1 MQYITNT
8 AYQPSRTAKVYRLA
22 EEVYADHP
30 EFDYLIVDAFR
41 GVHQLI
47 GHREEVVWRMLK
59 DGKTLGEVV
68 SLLSL
73 DTGKYEGNY
82 VTQLLEKW
90 EDVGLVSGKSGIVKQ
105 DPIRNIW
112 SRLMWNEIAVGRFPG
127 IYRHIYKWGGRF
139 LFSFIGFLALTF
151 LVALAITLG
160 VDLLLNGA
168 LHGGYDFG
176 GWRLALV
183 LPIAWGSLA
192 LHELGHALAMGWA
205 RAPIARAG
213 IALYFGLP
221 VMFVD
226 TVTVWA
232 KRRYQRI
239 VVSISGFAVNAILA
253 AGAIIGMY
261 FTYSAGRPLWDA
273 ILWEIFTIN
282 LLMLAIS
289 LIPFLKMDGYYVLI
303 DLIGLPQ
310 LDRQA
315 RTELHKFVSHP
326 LQTQLTRREMLLLS
340 YGLIS
345 FIFAGL
351 LIGYAAYYWYG
362 LVSAVF

>member
-8 AYQPSRTAKVYRLA
+8 AYKPSRTAKVYRLA
-22 EEVYADHP
+22 EEVYVDHP
-30 EFDYLIVDAFR
+30 EFDYLIVDGFR

-59 DGKTLGEVV
+59 DGKTLGEIV

-73 DTGKYEGNY
+73 DTGRYEGNY
-82 VTQLLEKW
+82 VTQLLDKW
-90 EDVGLVSGKSGIVKQ
+90 EDVGLVSGKSGFVKQ
-105 DPIRNIW
+105 GPIRTIW
-112 SRLMWNEIAVGRFPG
+112 SRLMWHEIAVGRFPDVYHH
-127 IYRHIYKWGGRF
+127 IYRWGGWL
-139 LFSFIGFLALTF
+139 LFTLPGVLALIFLAAF
-151 LVALAITLG
+151 AITLG
-160 VDLLLNGA
+160 VDLLLKGQ

-221 VMFVD
+221 MMFVD

-239 VVSISGFAVNAILA
+239 IVSISGFAVNAILA

-261 FTYSAGRPLWDA
+261 FTASAGRPLWDA
-273 ILWEIFTIN
+273 ILWEVFSVN
-282 LLMLAIS
+282 MLMLAIS

-310 LDRQA
+310 LDKQA
-315 RTELHKFVSHP
+315 RIELNKFVSHP
-326 LQTQLTRREMLLLS
+326 LKRQLTRREILLLS
-340 YGLIS
+340 YGVIS

-351 LIGYAAYYWYG
+351 LIGYAVYYWHG
-362 LVSAVF
+362 LLSAVL